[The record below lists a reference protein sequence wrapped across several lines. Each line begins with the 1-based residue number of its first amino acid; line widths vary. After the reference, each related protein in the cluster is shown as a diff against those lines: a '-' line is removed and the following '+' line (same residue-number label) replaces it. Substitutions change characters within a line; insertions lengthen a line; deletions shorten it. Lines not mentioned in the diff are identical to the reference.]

1 MNNLE
6 SDIAKYRKKKDSS
19 TSKSKAKSNHKHE
32 YADCLFIENGR
43 PDRGIYCKL
52 CGKIGNVWFH
62 ETERLDNGMYRVLDD
77 AEVFERHKNLEQI
90 QIDSIWQKYIKM

>member
-32 YADCLFIENGR
+32 IACLLKTEDHIEEYIANYAVKSVMYGSMR
-43 PDRGIYCKL
+43 Q
-52 CGKIGNVWFH
+52 NV
-62 ETERLDNGMYRVLDD
+62 
-77 AEVFERHKNLEQI
+77 
-90 QIDSIWQKYIKM
+90 